1 MVLIKLEEKK
11 RKTRRR
17 KARARRRRRGEGAEI
32 WRLGDESR
40 KQRVNSP
47 LKVRILCN
55 FKICFCCGLGNL
67 KHGLSFSSFGLWV

>member
-40 KQRVNSP
+40 KQRVDSP

-55 FKICFCCGLGNL
+55 FKICFC
-67 KHGLSFSSFGLWV
+67 FGLRN